1 MFTRTRSVQFTSGTH
16 QHSLQYT
23 HMSRFTQRQGNKID
37 CWIFLLIPD
46 EPRNYCHCWLKH
58 GNTNRDKNDVKKIF
72 FFLFLFFYCA
82 NMLVSIPIYHA
93 IPVRS
98 SVRFIGQTVVLHGW
112 GCREQR
118 CVVFESLR
126 QVLVTWL
133 YTSSVIVSLLL
144 TQMIR
149 VKPENGTRFVT
160 LGGGEGGGAAQ
171 IAGAA

>member
-1 MFTRTRSVQFTSGTH
+1 MTS
-16 QHSLQYT
+16 
-23 HMSRFTQRQGNKID
+23 
-37 CWIFLLIPD
+37 
-46 EPRNYCHCWLKH
+46 
-58 GNTNRDKNDVKKIF
+58 KNVFFSF
-72 FFLFLFFYCA
+72 FFFFCCA

-118 CVVFESLR
+118 CVVFVSLR

-149 VKPENGTRFVT
+149 VNPENGTRFVT
-160 LGGGEGGGAAQ
+160 LGGEGGGGAAQ